1 MTVREY
7 DIQNLG
13 CAGCAS
19 KIEAQ
24 IKALPEVHD
33 VNLDFVNRKLIVQY
47 HSTVDS
53 PLQKLNSI
61 ADAIEPGVS
70 ITAGGESQSHD
81 KNTELW
87 LTLGLAAAF
96 TVATFFLPEILVP
109 WFGVAAW
116 LLAGYRVLIK
126 AGKSLFSRQMFSEHL
141 LMAIATIGAVV
152 LGEYAEAAAVM
163 ILYELGQWLE
173 HRAVEHSRNLIRGM
187 LSLKPDKAHLLTD
200 SGIEDVALDSVP
212 IGSIIQIRHG
222 ERVPLDGE
230 VVKGESSVDS
240 STLTGEAEPL
250 FVGPGAK
257 IFAGFLN
264 HSGLLE
270 MKVGST
276 EAESTVNRILDLID
290 NAGSRKSQQE
300 KFITRFARVY
310 TPAVVAVAFLVFL
323 IPTLL
328 GHSAANWFHRSLVF
342 LIVSCPCALVISIPL
357 SYYIGIGVGAKKGII
372 FKGSEYL
379 DVLRQVKTV
388 VFDKTGT
395 LTTGELKVEKVLVED
410 DAEPVE
416 LLHTIWLC
424 EHNSSH
430 PFARAIQNAYEGDYD
445 PQKVNAYSEYPGKGV
460 LLQYGTDRLIAG
472 SADFLS
478 EHGFVGLIDSGV
490 HSTVH
495 AAKNDLYLGCLTFS
509 DAIKPGIQEA
519 LAQLRKQGVR
529 QMVML
534 SGDRSAKA
542 QQVGLETGMDEV
554 QAELLPSQ
562 KLDSLEQIMA
572 KHPGKTAF
580 VGDGMND
587 APALARADAGIAMG
601 GIGNQSSVETAGI
614 VLLNDKPEQL
624 AAAFQLSRKT
634 GILVLQNISFAL
646 GVKALVMVLGVSG
659 ISGLWEAVIADV
671 GVTLLVIFNALR
683 MLRSERRT

>member
-19 KIEAQ
+19 KIEEQ

-33 VNLDFVNRKLIVQY
+33 VNLDFVNRKLIVKY

-61 ADAIEPGVS
+61 ADSIEPGVS
-70 ITAGGESQSHD
+70 FT
-81 KNTELW
+81 TENEAQQKGKDTVFW
-87 LTLGLAAAF
+87 LTLGLATAF
-96 TVATFFLPEILVP
+96 TVATFFLPQLWVP
-109 WFGVAAW
+109 WFGIAAW

-126 AGKSLFSRQMFSEHL
+126 AGKSLFSRQVFSEHL
-141 LMAIATIGAVV
+141 LMAIATLGAVI
-152 LGEYAEAAAVM
+152 LAEYAEAAAVM
-163 ILYELGQWLE
+163 VLYEFGQWLE
-173 HRAVEHSRNLIRGM
+173 RRAVDHSRSLIRGM
-187 LSLKPDKAHLLTD
+187 LSLKPDKAHLLTE
-200 SGIEDVALDSVP
+200 SGIEDVSLDSVS
-212 IGSIIQIRHG
+212 IGSLIQIRPG

-230 VVKGESSVDS
+230 VVKGESTVDS

-270 MKVGST
+270 MKVSSS

-310 TPAVVAVAFLVFL
+310 TPAVVAAAFLVFL

-328 GHSAANWFHRSLVF
+328 GQSAAEWFHRSLVF

-379 DVLRQVKTV
+379 DILRQVKTV
-388 VFDKTGT
+388 VLDKTGT
-395 LTTGELKVEKVLVED
+395 LTTGELKVEKVLVEND
-410 DAEPVE
+410 TEPVE

-430 PFARAIQNAYEGDYD
+430 PFARAIQAVYDGDYD
-445 PQKVNAYSEYPGKGV
+445 PKLVNAYSEYPGKGV
-460 LLQYGTDRLIAG
+460 LLQYGKDRLIAG

-478 EHGFVGLIDSGV
+478 EHGFVNLIDSGA

-495 AAKNDLYLGCLTFS
+495 AAKNDIYLGCLTFS
-509 DAIKPGIQEA
+509 DAIKPGIQDA
-519 LAQLRKQGVR
+519 LSHLKKLGVSR
-529 QMVML
+529 MVML
-534 SGDRSAKA
+534 SGDRRAKA
-542 QQVGLETGMDEV
+542 ELVGKETGMDEI
-554 QAELLPSQ
+554 QAELLPAQ
-562 KLDSLEQIMA
+562 KLDSLEKIMA
-572 KHPGKTAF
+572 EHPGKTAF

-587 APALARADAGIAMG
+587 APSLARADAGIAMG
-601 GIGNQSSVETAGI
+601 GIGNQSSVETADI

-624 AAAFQLSRKT
+624 SAAFELSRRT
-634 GILVLQNISFAL
+634 GALVTQNIAFAL

-671 GVTLLVIFNALR
+671 GVTLLVIFNSLR
-683 MLRSERRT
+683 MLRAERRT